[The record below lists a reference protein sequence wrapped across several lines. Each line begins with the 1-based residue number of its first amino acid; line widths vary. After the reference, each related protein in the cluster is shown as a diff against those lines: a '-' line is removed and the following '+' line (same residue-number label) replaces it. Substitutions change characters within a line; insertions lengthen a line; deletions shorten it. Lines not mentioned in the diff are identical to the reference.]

1 MLPFA
6 KLAAEVKIIVA
17 DKVIV
22 VVVPGF
28 VRKWNLVIEELVGI
42 VRRKDCIAVVVVVVV
57 VAIIANRILID
68 MRCNFH
74 RAAEVVV
81 AIDFLQ
87 I

>member
-57 VAIIANRILID
+57 AIITNRILID

-74 RAAEVVV
+74 KAAEVVV

>member
-57 VAIIANRILID
+57 AIITNRILID

>member
-1 MLPFA
+1 MLPFV

-42 VRRKDCIAVVVVVVV
+42 VRRKDCIAVVVVIV